1 MSTIKYDKENPNLV
15 GNSIFSEASFHNDFY
30 TGFSEKHKYGSVE
43 CDDAI
48 DTARLKMNDKVK
60 IHPPLLDSEQRQHM
74 NFKDIDFTCHVHDD
88 VKKFSSLLSST
99 SDIQENAI
107 APFCPQETFITLS
120 RERST
125 SLFESGS
132 NNSPYTQEP
141 RMVNFKNNEC
151 NPTIRTASS
160 MPLESYSHLNFD
172 KTDSQNYQHENVECL
187 KQSPFATA
195 NTHKELNIPIQS
207 KDVIIHYNEQIRIP
221 YHSIKNVQNNLG
233 KFQESDYCNSPR
245 KNNLSSASCVI
256 SDHCHNAMLSE
267 FSSKNHNR
275 TQSCGSLDSSHIDIF
290 NNIHLEELDSCLR
303 TASSLGN
310 QNDLD

>member
-1 MSTIKYDKENPNLV
+1 MQLRSSQPTNYEDAQMLTKMYDKQIPIEV
-15 GNSIFSEASFHNDFY
+15 EASIFSDASFHNKVY
-30 TGFSEKHKYGSVE
+30 TALSEKHKYGS
-43 CDDAI
+43 AI

-60 IHPPLLDSEQRQHM
+60 IHPPLLDSEQRQHR

-120 RERST
+120 RERRT

-172 KTDSQNYQHENVECL
+172 KTDSQNYQHGNVECL

-207 KDVIIHYNEQIRIP
+207 KDVIIQYNEQIRIP
-221 YHSIKNVQNNLG
+221 YDSIKNVQNNLG

-245 KNNLSSASCVI
+245 KTI
-256 SDHCHNAMLSE
+256 
-267 FSSKNHNR
+267 
-275 TQSCGSLDSSHIDIF
+275 
-290 NNIHLEELDSCLR
+290 
-303 TASSLGN
+303 
-310 QNDLD
+310 